1 MRVFGL
7 LYGVIA
13 YFIFFGAF
21 VYAVGF
27 VGNFA
32 VPRSIDTGVSG
43 SGAIAWIVD
52 AALLSVFAVQ
62 HSLMARPFFKRWWTR
77 IVPHALERSTYVIF
91 ASLALFLIY
100 WQWIALPQAVWLVAA
115 PVGSMILRALFWAGW
130 AIVFI
135 STFLINHF
143 DLFGLQ
149 QVWDNFRGRPDWVA
163 QFRTPLFYR
172 VVRHPI
178 YLGFTLAFWATPSMS
193 VGHLL
198 FAMATTGYMLI
209 AIQFEEHDLI
219 GAFGATYVEYKRRVS
234 MIVPL
239 PPRRK

>member
-7 LYGVIA
+7 LYGAIA
-13 YFIFFGAF
+13 YVIFFVAF
-21 VYAVGF
+21 IYAIGF

-32 VPRSIDTGVSG
+32 VPRSIDTGMSG
-43 SGAIAWIVD
+43 SGVTAWIVD
-52 AALLSVFAVQ
+52 VVLLSVFAVQ

-77 IVPHALERSTYVIF
+77 IVPRALERSTYVIF
-91 ASLALFLIY
+91 TSLALFLIY
-100 WQWIALPQAVWLVAA
+100 WQWIALPQAVWLVTA
-115 PVGSMILRALFWAGW
+115 PVGRMILWALFWAGW
-130 AIVFI
+130 VIVFV

-172 VVRHPI
+172 AVRHPI

-193 VGHLL
+193 LGHLL
-198 FAMATTGYMLI
+198 FAVATTGYMLI

-219 GAFGATYVEYKRRVS
+219 GVFGATYVEYKRRVS
-234 MIVPL
+234 MIIPL
-239 PPRRK
+239 PPRRR